1 MFCLNIGRFDRS
13 LRILIGLTLLS
24 IALGLAFPQAE
35 WRQLAWFGLVPF
47 LTGLIGYC
55 PAYAVAE
62 ISTIKSSPCPEPPPM
77 AQSGGQA
84 SRGAR

>member
-1 MFCLNIGRFDRS
+1 V
-13 LRILIGLTLLS
+13 IGLSLIS
-24 IALGLAFPQAE
+24 IAMGLVFPQAE

-62 ISTIKSSPCPEPPPM
+62 ISTIKKQPLP
-77 AQSGGQA
+77 
-84 SRGAR
+84 

>member
-1 MFCLNIGRFDRS
+1 MDFSMFCLNIGRLDRS
-13 LRILIGLTLLS
+13 LRILIGLSLIS
-24 IALGLAFPQAE
+24 IALGLAFPHLE

-62 ISTIKSSPCPEPPPM
+62 ISTIKKQPLP
-77 AQSGGQA
+77 
-84 SRGAR
+84 